1 MARKKS
7 PSTTRPSTV
16 PTERLHGP
24 TPDRARR
31 GEDLDSYSD
40 AGAPRHRLRG
50 GMQALYEA
58 GSLTQEEHNAGTRW
72 RADFEFGL
80 HNANSPTPGG
90 GGGELCRDD
99 YRLLALGRWRRSV
112 AALGAERA
120 LLLQLFTVECLSFA
134 AAARLVACARAR
146 HAEDAR
152 MTSERAAG
160 HEPVRTLTPLPHNG
174 ARQANPHV
182 PALDGLPKD
191 RETLK
196 LRLVEALDT
205 LADHYDAEE
214 RVRRAVSRAK
224 RAA

>member
-1 MARKKS
+1 MARRKT
-7 PSTTRPSTV
+7 STTTRTSGASV
-16 PTERLHGP
+16 ERLHGP

-58 GSLTQEEHNAGTRW
+58 GGIDQAAHNAGTRW

-80 HNANSPTPGG
+80 HNANNPTPGG

-112 AALGAERA
+112 AALGHERA

-146 HAEDAR
+146 HDEDRR
-152 MTSERAAG
+152 MSSERAAG

-174 ARQANPHV
+174 ARQANPYA
-182 PALDGLPKD
+182 PALDGLPRD

-196 LRLVEALDT
+196 LRLQEALND
-205 LADHYDAEE
+205 LSAHYEQEE
-214 RVRRAVSRAK
+214 RVRRAVARAK
-224 RAA
+224 KAA